1 MRVKIK
7 GLKLSDV
14 DYKNG
19 EATTWGICSKG
30 ALTGEGQRL
39 LKKYPQYNYLHN
51 DWDIKTE
58 DQLYAGVVYAYI
70 VDHILEENKENNE
83 IIQRYKQVQSWSYNN
98 NPNNPNDK
106 SANRINTSFLE
117 QYEDYLVEQKYPGI
131 HERARQERYQQ
142 MVENENRLDAIA
154 QQKQA
159 DEWRANIQLQQDL
172 ASGKRVVCPYCH
184 STNTEKISTVSRAV
198 SVSIVGAASGKIG
211 KQWHCKNCG
220 SNF

>member
-19 EATTWGICSKG
+19 KATTWGICSKG

-51 DWDIKTE
+51 DWDVKTE
-58 DQLYAGVVYAYI
+58 DQFYAGVVYAYI

-106 SANRINTSFLE
+106 SANRINISFLE

-131 HERARQERYQQ
+131 HERAKRERYQQ
-142 MVENENRLDAIA
+142 MIENENRLDAIA

-159 DEWRANIQLQQDL
+159 DEWRAKIQTQQDL
-172 ASGKRVVCPYCH
+172 ASGKRVVCPYCK

-198 SVSIVGAASGKIG
+198 SVSLVGAASSKLG

-220 SNF
+220 SDF

>member
-19 EATTWGICSKG
+19 KATTWGICSKG

-51 DWDIKTE
+51 DWDVKTE
-58 DQLYAGVVYAYI
+58 
-70 VDHILEENKENNE
+70 DHILEENKENNE

-106 SANRINTSFLE
+106 SANRINISFLE

-131 HERARQERYQQ
+131 HERAKRERYQQ
-142 MVENENRLDAIA
+142 MIENENRLDAIA

-159 DEWRANIQLQQDL
+159 DEWRAKIQTQQDL

-184 STNTEKISTVSRAV
+184 STDTEKISTVSRAV
-198 SVSIVGAASGKIG
+198 SVSLVGAASGKIG

-220 SNF
+220 SDF

>member
-19 EATTWGICSKG
+19 KATTWGICSKG

-70 VDHILEENKENNE
+70 VDHILEENKGNNE
-83 IIQRYKQVQSWSYNN
+83 IIQRYKQVQSWSYSN

-106 SANRINTSFLE
+106 STNRINTSFLE

-131 HERARQERYQQ
+131 HERARRERYQQ

-172 ASGKRVVCPYCH
+172 ASGKRVVCPYCK

-198 SVSIVGAASGKIG
+198 SVSLVGAASGKIG